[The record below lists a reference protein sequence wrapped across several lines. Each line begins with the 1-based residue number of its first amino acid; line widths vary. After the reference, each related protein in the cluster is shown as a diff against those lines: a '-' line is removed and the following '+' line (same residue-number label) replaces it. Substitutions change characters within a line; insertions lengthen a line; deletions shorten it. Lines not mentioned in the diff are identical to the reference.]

1 MPPQSVP
8 QSFMRDLEIVEALA
22 MRPATNADEVA
33 RNLNDIYGR
42 AANAR
47 FSDHDVAAIRE
58 VAPEIMYRLFDLRIR
73 LRARIAEFERD
84 GYMTP
89 EVIQGLRNCFRI
101 LRYASDM
108 LGEIAVGHERVP
120 AGGALLR
127 GFTGKNTNTLINAT
141 YYNGRDIAFKSGDV
155 VLVRGH
161 AHNSAAIA
169 RIGDVDSQF
178 SHIGMIHID
187 EGGQAWMVEALI
199 EDGAI
204 LTPLADALE
213 HGIVRAVLY
222 RHRDTE
228 LAARASRSMFD
239 TVLQSRSR
247 FARRIHYDFTMR
259 LDDRRPMFCAKLV
272 RNAFLMGSGGAV
284 KLPSYPTH
292 IVMKNRDFLDRIGV
306 KTDETFAPADIDLE
320 PRFDLVAE
328 WQDYRETSNI
338 RLQDFTMD
346 KVFEW
351 METYDM
357 RFQETFAI
365 RLVSW
370 LGRFSAHFSDGA
382 KKALEGLFPRVPI
395 NMKRKTVAAVA
406 MLHRTAEPIYHEL
419 QDREAQCIA
428 ETGRPMHG
436 NEIFAELERIRGEA
450 GGGIGYLV
458 SAKG

>member
-1 MPPQSVP
+1 MRPQS
-8 QSFMRDLEIVEALA
+8 
-22 MRPATNADEVA
+22 
-33 RNLNDIYGR
+33 
-42 AANAR
+42 
-47 FSDHDVAAIRE
+47 
-58 VAPEIMYRLFDLRIR
+58 
-73 LRARIAEFERD
+73 
-84 GYMTP
+84 
-89 EVIQGLRNCFRI
+89 I
-101 LRYASDM
+101 L
-108 LGEIAVGHERVP
+108 
-120 AGGALLR
+120 
-127 GFTGKNTNTLINAT
+127 
-141 YYNGRDIAFKSGDV
+141 
-155 VLVRGH
+155 
-161 AHNSAAIA
+161 
-169 RIGDVDSQF
+169 
-178 SHIGMIHID
+178 
-187 EGGQAWMVEALI
+187 
-199 EDGAI
+199 
-204 LTPLADALE
+204 
-213 HGIVRAVLY
+213 
-222 RHRDTE
+222 HRDTE

-284 KLPSYPTH
+284 KLPTYPTH

-351 METYDM
+351 METYNM

-382 KKALEGLFPRVPI
+382 KKVLEGLFPRVPI

-458 SAKG
+458 GP